1 VSFVNAYEDEIRAQ
15 AYARLEFPGTYYLAF
30 RDLPAI
36 FGEHVR
42 GRAALDFGCGTGRST
57 RFLRNLGFDP
67 IGIDIS
73 PAMLDLARAADPN
86 GQYVLVEDGDYRR
99 LEPERFDLIFS
110 AFAFDNIPGAE
121 HRADILR
128 GLRRLL
134 KPDGRIVLVDCTPE
148 IYVVE
153 TASFT
158 SRDFPENQKARSGDE
173 VRAVMKD
180 VEDRRPVTDIL
191 WLHEDYLAMFAASGL
206 DLVAQHS
213 PLGRDDE
220 PYDWITETT
229 IPPWAIYIL
238 KPV

>member
-1 VSFVNAYEDEIRAQ
+1 VSFANAYEDEIRAQ
-15 AYARLEFPGTYYLAF
+15 AYATLAFPGTYYLAF

-36 FGEHVR
+36 LAEHVR
-42 GRAALDFGCGTGRST
+42 GRAVLDFGCGAGRST
-57 RFLRNLGFDP
+57 RFLRDLGFDP
-67 IGIDIS
+67 TGIDVS
-73 PAMLDLARAADPN
+73 PAMLDLARAADPA
-86 GQYVLVEDGDYRR
+86 GRYVLVEDGDYRPLDPR
-99 LEPERFDLIFS
+99 RFDLIFS

-121 HRADILR
+121 NRAAILSA
-128 GLRRLL
+128 LRRLL
-134 KPDGRIVLVDCTPE
+134 QPDGRIVLLDCTPE
-148 IYVVE
+148 LYVNE

-158 SRDFPENQKARSGDE
+158 TGDFPENQTAKSGDE

-191 WLHEDYLAMFAASGL
+191 WFHEDYLALFAASGL
-206 DLVAQHS
+206 DLVAHHA

-229 IPPWAIYIL
+229 IPPWAIYVL